1 MSLNL
6 PPPAGGS
13 PFHTKVQRS
22 RRHQQL
28 WRLRRGGDPRFSN
41 RKVRQGVCGVLE
53 GEKVDISGKW
63 SGIFALFK
71 KTWDGAKTVFFSNLR
86 SPFIPRRPH
95 MAEWGQHNPQVPIT
109 SHCLIHLGIKAD
121 TSLFSFW
128 MHTFFF
134 FFFYFGLFLTPVWH
148 ALTFRKS
155 GGQLRSP
162 LSFLWLFV
170 CLPSHHQ
177 QCVTKSPHQ
186 RYFCGLYV
194 SWKTSEH
201 VRRLKHDQIGNKI
214 GVTQEREAIS
224 FLCFALE
231 SHVLR
236 LLPPPFALR
245 STIPPRHST
254 LLQKMTNLAFVEQR
268 FTCLCDPFGS

>member
-1 MSLNL
+1 MRFCVEVSLNL

-121 TSLFSFW
+121 TSLFSFL

-134 FFFYFGLFLTPVWH
+134 FFLLWSLFNPSLTCVDFQEKRRPITLATDLPV
-148 ALTFRKS
+148 A
-155 GGQLRSP
+155 
-162 LSFLWLFV
+162 V
-170 CLPSHHQ
+170 C
-177 QCVTKSPHQ
+177 
-186 RYFCGLYV
+186 V
-194 SWKTSEH
+194 SS
-201 VRRLKHDQIGNKI
+201 
-214 GVTQEREAIS
+214 
-224 FLCFALE
+224 
-231 SHVLR
+231 
-236 LLPPPFALR
+236 LPPSAVC
-245 STIPPRHST
+245 
-254 LLQKMTNLAFVEQR
+254 N
-268 FTCLCDPFGS
+268 